1 MTAVSDPDLLLDVYF
16 AVLGLLFG
24 SYLNVLVYRLP
35 RRLSTVVPRSRCTR
49 CRAAIRPWDN
59 IPLLSF
65 LWLGGRCRHCGA
77 RISWRY
83 PLVEAAT
90 ALSFVAAWRT
100 QTSLVAT
107 LVVAVFCSL
116 MIALAMIDFEHYLL
130 PDALTYPGLALGL
143 IVLPLVGWDDAH
155 DLWLGAA
162 LGAGSLLAMAW
173 GWYLWKRVHGMGMGD
188 VKMLAMIGAFL
199 GWRGVIATLFLA
211 SLCGS
216 LVGLVLMIAGRMGLR
231 SRLPFGVFLALA
243 GLATVFYRGALLAAY
258 RDAAVFSATLWHH
271 GW

>member
-1 MTAVSDPDLLLDVYF
+1 MTGVSYAPYLLDAYF

-35 RRLSTVVPRSRCTR
+35 RRVSTVVPRSRCTR
-49 CRAAIRPWDN
+49 CRAAIRPRDN
-59 IPLLSF
+59 VPVLSF
-65 LWLGGRCRHCGA
+65 LWLRGRCRHCGA
-77 RISWRY
+77 PISWRY

-90 ALSFVAAWRT
+90 SACFVAAWRT
-100 QTSLVAT
+100 QGSLVST
-107 LVVAVFCSL
+107 LVAATFCSL
-116 MIALAMIDFEHYLL
+116 MIVLAMIDLEHYLL
-130 PDALTYPGLALGL
+130 PDALTYPGLAAGL
-143 IVLPLVGWDDAH
+143 LILPLVGWAEAR

-162 LGAGSLLAMAW
+162 LGAGVLLVMAW

-199 GWRGVIATLFLA
+199 GWRGVVATLFLA

-216 LVGLVLMIAGRMGLR
+216 LVGLTMMLAGRMSMK
-231 SRLPFGVFLALA
+231 SRLPFGVFLALG
-243 GLATVFYRGALLAAY
+243 GLATVFFRGELIAAY
-258 RDAAVFSATLWHH
+258 RNVAVFSGMWWRY